1 MSLTAPEELAR
12 LEKKHEIFKDEHRE
26 LGYRCD
32 ELYALSEIQRD
43 EIEMLREVLDDL
55 NIVILNEDEEEEDE

>member
-1 MSLTAPEELAR
+1 MSLTSPEELTR
-12 LEKKHEIFKDEHRE
+12 LEKKHEILKDEHRE

-32 ELYALSEIQRD
+32 ELYALSEMRRD

-55 NIVILNEDEEEEDE
+55 NIVILEEEDE